1 MTADCVSKT
10 SVDQWAAAYNLRNKV
25 RCAPGVVQRLKNAE
39 VSHPE
44 TLLPRGPTQPPQQEG
59 RLLFVS
65 YVGALCIQSGY
76 NVVQDWINQ
85 LLEPSE
91 KRVKNEPPPTTLP
104 SPLPQQVGA
113 PPDVAAASQARFM
126 NQFKSDTP
134 TYSQPS
140 PRVSQPPPY
149 ISGSTGAFS
158 NANGLFPPQ
167 PAGTAFQQQPP
178 PPATKPPPLPPTP
191 GQQISYLPLFNQT
204 ASQRRLGVEY
214 TAQFFGPPHAGK
226 WHVKC
231 LGGFHPSTSILA
243 SIWSWAVSADDLIAS
258 AVNSVEKGQGTGPSK
273 QIAKE
278 EAARQAFYAMGWSS

>member
-1 MTADCVSKT
+1 MLT
-10 SVDQWAAAYNLRNKV
+10 R
-25 RCAPGVVQRLKNAE
+25 
-39 VSHPE
+39 
-44 TLLPRGPTQPPQQEG
+44 PPQQEG

-76 NVVQDWINQ
+76 NVVQDWVNQ

-104 SPLPQQVGA
+104 SPLPQQVGP
-113 PPDVAAASQARFM
+113 PPDISAVSQARFM
-126 NQFKSDTP
+126 NQFKPDTP

-149 ISGSTGAFS
+149 IPGTLGAFS
-158 NANGLFPPQ
+158 NSNGLFPPQ
-167 PAGTAFQQQPP
+167 QAGSAFQKQPP
-178 PPATKPPPLPPTP
+178 PPTTKPPPLPPTP

-231 LGGFHPSTSILA
+231 LGVFLPSTTTLA
-243 SIWSWAVSADDLIAS
+243 SVWSWAVSANGLIAS
-258 AVNSVEKGQGTGPSK
+258 TVNNVEKGQGTGPSK
-273 QIAKE
+273 QLAKE
-278 EAARQAFYAMGWSS
+278 DAAKQAYYAMGWSS